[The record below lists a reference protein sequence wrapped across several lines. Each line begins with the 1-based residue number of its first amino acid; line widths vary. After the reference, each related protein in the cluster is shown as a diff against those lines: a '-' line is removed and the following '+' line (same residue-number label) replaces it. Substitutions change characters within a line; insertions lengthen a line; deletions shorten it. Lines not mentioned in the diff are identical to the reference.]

1 MNPLRQLITDI
12 RSRWDAIS
20 PREQRLLM
28 IAGGAVIAFALFLT
42 LFTFSSKANQIRTR
56 TQEKLAK
63 LAQVQEL
70 AASYNQATAA
80 RNSIEAQLTGNDVSL
95 LTYISDKATAAGLE
109 APNMTPKGEQGIG
122 SDGKILESTMDL
134 TFTDVD
140 LRKLTEF
147 LRSVE
152 SGPGIVKVKYL
163 RIEPRPATDT
173 LTAWTT
179 VATYKIKQQGGSP
192 SGENR

>member
-1 MNPLRQLITDI
+1 MNPFRQLLNDLRTRFDQL
-12 RSRWDAIS
+12 SG
-20 PREQRLLM
+20 REKRLVM
-28 IAGGAVIAFALFLT
+28 AAGGALLLFILFITVIS
-42 LFTFSSKANQIRTR
+42 FSNSANTHRRR

-63 LAQVQEL
+63 LQEVQQL

-80 RNSIEAQLTGNDVSL
+80 RNAIEQQLSNMDVRL
-95 LTYISDKATAAGLE
+95 LSYISDKASAAGLD
-109 APNMTPKGEQGIG
+109 APNMTPKGEVGIG
-122 SDGKILESTMDL
+122 DGKIMESSMEL

-140 LRKLTEF
+140 LRKLTDF

-173 LTAWTT
+173 LTAWAT
-179 VATYKIKQQGGSP
+179 VATYKLKQP
-192 SGENR
+192 SQAAQPQQ

>member
-1 MNPLRQLITDI
+1 MNPFRQLTTEL
-12 RSRWDAIS
+12 RSRWDQIS

-28 IAGGAVIAFALFLT
+28 VAGGAVLAFIIFIT
-42 LFTFSSKANQIRTR
+42 LFSFSSSANKYRIR
-56 TQEKLAK
+56 TQEKQAK
-63 LAQVQEL
+63 LQQVQEL

-80 RNSIEAQLTGNDVSL
+80 RNALEAQLSNSDVSL

-109 APNMTPKGEQGIG
+109 APNMNPKGEQGVG
-122 SDGKILESTMDL
+122 DGKIVESSVDL

-140 LRKLTEF
+140 LRKLTDF

-163 RIEPRPATDT
+163 RIEPRPASDT

-179 VATYKIKQQGGSP
+179 VSTYKLKQQGGQQQP
-192 SGENR
+192 PQQ

>member
-1 MNPLRQLITDI
+1 MNPFRQLATDV

-28 IAGGAVIAFALFLT
+28 AAGGALVAFILFIT
-42 LFTFSSKANQIRTR
+42 LISFSNTANGYRTR

-80 RNSIEAQLTGNDVSL
+80 RSAIEAQLTGNDVSL

-122 SDGKILESTMDL
+122 DGKILESTMDL

-163 RIEPRPATDT
+163 RLEPRPSSDT

-192 SGENR
+192 SGDSR

>member
-1 MNPLRQLITDI
+1 MNPFRQLLTDL
-12 RSRWDAIS
+12 RSRWDQIS

-28 IAGGAVIAFALFLT
+28 VAGGAVLAFSLFLT
-42 LFTFSSKANQIRTR
+42 LFSFSNSAASYRSR
-56 TQEKLAK
+56 TQNKLAK
-63 LAQVQEL
+63 LQEVQQL

-80 RNSIEAQLTGNDVSL
+80 RNAIEAQLSSNDVSL

-109 APNMTPKGEQGIG
+109 VPNMTPKGEVGIG
-122 SDGKILESTMDL
+122 DGKILESSMEL

-163 RIEPRPATDT
+163 RIEPRPATDS

-179 VATYKIKQQGGSP
+179 VSTYKLKQGQQQP
-192 SGENR
+192 PQQ

>member
-1 MNPLRQLITDI
+1 MDQIRHLLNDLRGRFEQL
-12 RSRWDAIS
+12 S
-20 PREQRLLM
+20 PRERRLVTV
-28 IAGGAVIAFALFLT
+28 ASAAVLAFILFVT
-42 LFTFSSKANQIRTR
+42 LISFSSSANRYRRR

-63 LAQVQEL
+63 LQEVQQL
-70 AASYNQATAA
+70 AASYSQATAA
-80 RNSIEAQLTGNDVSL
+80 RTAIEQQLSSSDVRL
-95 LTYISDKATAAGLE
+95 LSYISDKATAAGLE
-109 APNMTPKGEQGIG
+109 VPNMTPKGEVGIG
-122 SDGKILESTMDL
+122 DGKILESSMEL

-163 RIEPRPATDT
+163 RIEPRPASDT

-179 VATYKIKQQGGSP
+179 VSTYKLKQQP
-192 SGENR
+192 QQ

>member
-1 MNPLRQLITDI
+1 MNGIRQLLNDL
-12 RSRWDAIS
+12 RVRFDQLS
-20 PREQRLLM
+20 PRERRLVLA
-28 IAGGAVIAFALFLT
+28 AGGAVIAFVLFVT
-42 LFTFSSKANQIRTR
+42 LFSFASSASAYQRR
-56 TQEKLAK
+56 TQTKLAK
-63 LAQVQEL
+63 LQEVQQL
-70 AASYNQATAA
+70 AASYNEATAA
-80 RNSIEAQLTGNDVSL
+80 RTAIEQQLSNSDVSL
-95 LTYISDKATAAGLE
+95 LSYISDKATLAGLE
-109 APNMTPKGEQGIG
+109 VPNMTPKGEVGIG
-122 SDGKILESTMDL
+122 DGNILESSMEL

-179 VATYKIKQQGGSP
+179 VSTYKLKNAQQP
-192 SGENR
+192 AQ

>member
-1 MNPLRQLITDI
+1 MNPFRQLLTDL
-12 RSRWDAIS
+12 RSRWDQIS
-20 PREQRLLM
+20 QREQRLLM
-28 IAGGAVIAFALFLT
+28 VAGGAVLAFALFFT
-42 LFTFSSKANQIRTR
+42 LFSFSTSAARYR
-56 TQEKLAK
+56 ASTQSK
-63 LAQVQEL
+63 LAQLQEVQAL

-80 RNSIEAQLTGNDVSL
+80 RNAIEAQLSSNDVSL

-109 APNMTPKGEQGIG
+109 VPNMTPKGEVGIG
-122 SDGKILESTMDL
+122 DGKILESSMEL

-163 RIEPRPATDT
+163 RIEPRPATDS

-179 VATYKIKQQGGSP
+179 VSTYKLRQGQQP
-192 SGENR
+192 PQQ